1 MMATKKASGETTS
14 CPWCSA
20 VVPIEAV
27 TCPSCGAALRETL
40 ASDVPGVNMVDP
52 RQILAQ
58 RKLRKPGLRA
68 LIGAADDETEGSPTT
83 AKVEPPSDEV
93 RKEMLRL
100 KLAALDA
107 EIEAKRA
114 EAEAQKNLPPD
125 IDAPTDS
132 TTEPA

>member
-1 MMATKKASGETTS
+1 MAAKKAGETTT

-20 VVPIEAV
+20 AVPVEAV

-52 RQILAQ
+52 RQILSQ

-68 LIGAADDETEGSPTT
+68 LIAMADDETEGSPTT
-83 AKVEPPSDEV
+83 SKIEPPSEEV

-107 EIEAKRA
+107 EIEARKA
-114 EAEAQKNLPPD
+114 EAEAQKSLPPD
-125 IDAPTDS
+125 DAGDEPTGS
-132 TTEPA
+132 STEPA

>member
-1 MMATKKASGETTS
+1 MSPAKKASGETTT

-20 VVPIEAV
+20 TVPVEAS

-40 ASDVPGVNMVDP
+40 KDDVPGVNMVDP
-52 RQILAQ
+52 RAVIAQ
-58 RKLRKPGLRA
+58 HKLRKPGLRA
-68 LIGAADDETEGSPTT
+68 LIAMADDETEGSPAT
-83 AKVEPPSDEV
+83 AKIEPPSDEV

-114 EAEAQKNLPPD
+114 EAAAQKSAPPED
-125 IDAPTDS
+125 QSKA
-132 TTEPA
+132 EPA